1 MYPKHAEWDVCVL
14 ESGACKKKFTPQIEI
29 HAEVIIAVKPPDG
42 EEQFVWKQ
50 DLRLDYV
57 TAGVPNCFDAD
68 KIFQGLDSA
77 PMQ

>member
-1 MYPKHAEWDVCVL
+1 MPNGMSVYWKVAPARKNLPHK
-14 ESGACKKKFTPQIEI
+14 SEI
-29 HAEVIIAVKPPDG
+29 HGEVIIAVKPPDG

-57 TAGVPNCFDAD
+57 TAGVPDCFDAD

-77 PMQ
+77 PVE